1 MATHTRPFLMTGA
14 ALASAVAVV
23 AATPS
28 IMPSVAMPA
37 PTALSSA
44 AYDLTTFAD
53 LLSITP
59 EDISNAYF
67 DGWGFKLKPFDET
80 DPDPDWAAAYLDPFL
95 QCNERCGVTGPS
107 GIAYMALDALING
120 TGTGIGAAYGI
131 LQNPDEKYQPDPAKP
146 NYNPYTT
153 PPWPTSALNYTF
165 EGGPGPG
172 LTYAILQPFS
182 VPTSPLY
189 NPALASAIVFASNG
203 LDSLSTVYV
212 QALKTIALLA
222 QPVPLVGPYVYGTI
236 QSYLGRNTDD
246 EDWAAFGY
254 FEGLSGILRY
264 AIDVVL
270 TGGNPYPPY
279 GPPVTEPVESAASIL
294 AVAAEPAAAEAD
306 PAAVEP
312 AVEVPAVAD
321 SAPAAEVVES
331 TPVAEVAEVAET
343 TPVVEVAEVAET
355 TPVAEVA
362 EVAEVVESTPAADI
376 TPVEVKTTEAAP
388 DAVDTA
394 VKAPSAAATPAKE
407 AKRPVRGAL
416 QRAAKS
422 IGSALKA
429 APAAKAEAAA
439 DAD

>member
-1 MATHTRPFLMTGA
+1 M
-14 ALASAVAVV
+14 ASAVAVV

-28 IMPSVAMPA
+28 IMSSVAMPST
-37 PTALSSA
+37 TALSSA

-53 LLSITP
+53 LLSITA

-67 DGWGFKLKPFDET
+67 GGWGFALKPFDET
-80 DPDPDWAAAYLDPFL
+80 DPDPDWAAAYLSPFAN
-95 QCNERCGVTGPS
+95 CNENCAVAGVS
-107 GIAYMALDALING
+107 GVGYLLLDALING
-120 TGTGIGAAYGI
+120 NGGVYEDSS
-131 LQNPDEKYQPDPAKP
+131 N
-146 NYNPYTT
+146 
-153 PPWPTSALNYTF
+153 WSVSALNYAF
-165 EGGPGPG
+165 EGGLGIG
-172 LTYAILQPFS
+172 LTYAIIQPFA

-203 LDSLSTVYV
+203 LDSLSTAYILVLDTV
-212 QALKTIALLA
+212 SKLA
-222 QPVPLVGPYVYGTI
+222 EEVPLLGPYIYGAI
-236 QSYLGRNTDD
+236 QAYLGPNTSD
-246 EDWAAFGY
+246 EFFGDWGY
-254 FEGLSGILRY
+254 FAGLSGILRY
-264 AIDVVL
+264 VTDVVL
-270 TGGNPYPPY
+270 TGGNPNPPY
-279 GPPVTEPVESAASIL
+279 GPPVNEPVEPAASTL

-306 PAAVEP
+306 SAAEEPAA
-312 AVEVPAVAD
+312 EVPAVAD
-321 SAPAAEVVES
+321 SAPVAEIAET

-343 TPVVEVAEVAET
+343 MPVAEVAET
-355 TPVAEVA
+355 TPVA

-422 IGSALKA
+422 IGSALKG
-429 APAAKAEAAA
+429 APAAKAETAA

>member
-1 MATHTRPFLMTGA
+1 MATRTRPFLMTGA

-67 DGWGFKLKPFDET
+67 GGWGFALKPFDET
-80 DPDPDWAAAYLDPFL
+80 DPDPDWEAAYLSPFIG
-95 QCNERCGVTGPS
+95 CNEDCAVAGVS
-107 GIAYMALDALING
+107 GVAYLLLDALING
-120 TGTGIGAAYGI
+120 NGEGYEDSS
-131 LQNPDEKYQPDPAKP
+131 N
-146 NYNPYTT
+146 
-153 PPWPTSALNYTF
+153 WSVSALNYAF
-165 EGGPGPG
+165 EGGPGPAA
-172 LTYAILQPFS
+172 LYLAIGPFAN
-182 VPTSPLY
+182 PASPLY
-189 NPALASAIVFASNG
+189 NPAVVSAILLAGQG
-203 LDSLSTVYV
+203 LNSFSLIYI
-212 QALKTIALLA
+212 QALDTVSKLA
-222 QPVPLVGPYVYGTI
+222 AEVPLLGPYIYGAI
-236 QSYLGRNTDD
+236 QAYLGPNTSD
-246 EDWAAFGY
+246 EFFGDWGY
-254 FEGLSGILRY
+254 FAGLSGVLRY
-264 AIDVVL
+264 VTDVVL
-270 TGGNPYPPY
+270 TGGNPLPPY

-331 TPVAEVAEVAET
+331 TPAAEVAEVAET

-355 TPVAEVA
+355 TPVTEVAETTPVA

-376 TPVEVKTTEAAP
+376 TPVEVESTDATPAAVDTPAEAAP
-388 DAVDTA
+388 
-394 VKAPSAAATPAKE
+394 AAATPAKE

>member
-1 MATHTRPFLMTGA
+1 M
-14 ALASAVAVV
+14 ASAVAVV

-28 IMPSVAMPA
+28 IMSSVAMPST
-37 PTALSSA
+37 TALSSA

-53 LLSITP
+53 LLSITA

-67 DGWGFKLKPFDET
+67 GGWGFALKPFDET
-80 DPDPDWAAAYLDPFL
+80 DPDPDWAAAYLSPFAN
-95 QCNERCGVTGPS
+95 CNENCAVAGVS
-107 GIAYMALDALING
+107 GVGYLLLDALING
-120 TGTGIGAAYGI
+120 NGGGYEDSS
-131 LQNPDEKYQPDPAKP
+131 N
-146 NYNPYTT
+146 
-153 PPWPTSALNYTF
+153 WSVSALNYAF
-165 EGGPGPG
+165 EGGLGIG
-172 LTYAILQPFS
+172 LTYAIIQPFA

-203 LDSLSTVYV
+203 LDSLSTAYILVLDTV
-212 QALKTIALLA
+212 SKLA
-222 QPVPLVGPYVYGTI
+222 EEVPLLGPYIYGAI
-236 QSYLGRNTDD
+236 QAYLGPNTSD
-246 EDWAAFGY
+246 EFFGDWGY
-254 FEGLSGILRY
+254 FAGLSGILRY
-264 AIDVVL
+264 VTDVVL

-279 GPPVTEPVESAASIL
+279 GPPVNEPVEPAASTL

-306 PAAVEP
+306 SAAEEPAA
-312 AVEVPAVAD
+312 EVPAVAD
-321 SAPAAEVVES
+321 SAPVAEIAET

-343 TPVVEVAEVAET
+343 MPVAEVAET
-355 TPVAEVA
+355 TPVAEVAETTPVA

-422 IGSALKA
+422 IGSALKG
-429 APAAKAEAAA
+429 APAAKAETAA